1 MSFFPKM
8 EFEVPKMRHSGL
20 VVLAVLI
27 CASLLPVAP
36 AFAKTLTQAEI
47 RTEMLNK
54 TIVTRRFGLR
64 ITMRYSPNG
73 TVSAKTL
80 VGSLNGT
87 WRYRGNRVCTT
98 FPSGPAKGTS
108 CVSFRKTGPKSFV
121 SSEGVRFSVR

>member
-1 MSFFPKM
+1 MSVLSKIGFAGPKI
-8 EFEVPKMRHSGL
+8 PHTGIIA
-20 VVLAVLI
+20 LAVLI

-36 AFAKTLTQAEI
+36 VFAKTLTQAEI

-64 ITMRYSPNG
+64 ITMRYRPNG

-121 SSEGVRFSVR
+121 SSEGVSFSVR